1 MSPVAGVKRPAPA
14 PSLLPAFEASSSSPT
29 LPRPAKRIAL
39 ESPTHGTDIRKYPT
53 PVPTSSTGVMTS
65 SPPQLLFPRR
75 SCLQR
80 TVSTLSERVPLST
93 VPIIELDEGGEP
105 TLMGRSSNSSHYQL
119 STHKMISRVHVRLV
133 YVAGQPPS
141 TGEVIIECTGWNGIK
156 VHTQTKAFEL
166 AKGDIFTNDVAG
178 TDIMIDVQDARVI
191 VPWPK
196 SGRKLSTP
204 DTESSFDSENSPRQA
219 LAAARRQ
226 SPFSSPLKQ
235 HARLQS
241 PVSPS
246 PAIRNPFAA
255 SSSLLTPDHP
265 SDGPVQIYEDIL
277 SDDDGQGKLTLAE
290 EATQSTQYLSQP
302 LSTLEASQLTGSSDA
317 NEFSDQ
323 DEENDPIIHSFGPS
337 GSNLLPRMAQITA
350 GDSPVRSRPLSTL
363 RETTASPQRP
373 AKPRSTEESEINP
386 VVNHVVN
393 QLAFSRLS
401 STPLST
407 LVGNL
412 PTALKCDTLGLG
424 ETHQASMEAL
434 KLLLRET
441 PCIGEVSREGKDA
454 AGRRLESEYY
464 YMAHL
469 DSDEGR
475 RDAVEDLKKP
485 GLRACRK
492 QHKVGIFLTKRL
504 DISS

>member
-14 PSLLPAFEASSSSPT
+14 PSLLPAFEVSSSPP
-29 LPRPAKRIAL
+29 LPRPAKRVAL
-39 ESPTHGTDIRKYPT
+39 ESPNHSHKVQKYPT
-53 PVPTSSTGVMTS
+53 PVPTSSTGVMSS
-65 SPPQLLFPRR
+65 SPPQLLFSRR
-75 SCLQR
+75 PCLQR

-93 VPIIELDEGGEP
+93 VPIIALDEGGEP

-119 STHKMISRVHVRLV
+119 STHKMISRVHVRVV
-133 YVAGQPPS
+133 YVPGQPPS
-141 TGEVIIECTGWNGIK
+141 SGEVVIECTGWNGIK

-166 AKGDIFTNDVAG
+166 AKGDIFTNDIPG

-196 SGRKLSTP
+196 SSRKLSTP
-204 DTESSFDSENSPRQA
+204 DTESSFDSENSPRLA
-219 LAAARRQ
+219 LATARRQ

-246 PAIRNPFAA
+246 PAVRNALGA

-265 SDGPVQIYEDIL
+265 SDGPVQIYEDNP
-277 SDDDGQGKLTLAE
+277 SDDDGEENTAAT
-290 EATQSTQYLSQP
+290 EATQSTQHLSQP
-302 LSTLEASQLTGSSDA
+302 FGTVLETSQLTVSSDA
-317 NEFSDQ
+317 NDFSDQ

-350 GDSPVRSRPLSTL
+350 GDSPGRRRNLSTL
-363 RETTASPQRP
+363 KETTVSPQRYV
-373 AKPRSTEESEINP
+373 KSRSTEDSEVSP

-407 LVGNL
+407 LVSNL
-412 PTALKCDTLGLG
+412 PAALKCDTLGLG
-424 ETHQASMEAL
+424 ENHQSSMEAL
-434 KLLLRET
+434 KKLLHET

-469 DSDEGR
+469 DLDEGR

-492 QHKVGIFLTKRL
+492 QHKVGIFPYPYKLVY
-504 DISS
+504 